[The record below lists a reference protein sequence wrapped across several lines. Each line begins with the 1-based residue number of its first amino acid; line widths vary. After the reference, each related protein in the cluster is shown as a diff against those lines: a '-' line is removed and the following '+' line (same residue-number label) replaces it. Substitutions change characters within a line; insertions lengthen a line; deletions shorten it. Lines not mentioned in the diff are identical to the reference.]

1 MGSIG
6 IKLKETR
13 MGQNI
18 QEEKINSSKK
28 FTVKNFALKNREA
41 GAWPSS
47 ESAIWALKARAP
59 ENGFGEAFIHVGRR
73 VLVVE
78 QKFWEA
84 VSRLQEAKDVSGR

>member
-1 MGSIG
+1 
-6 IKLKETR
+6 

-41 GAWPSS
+41 GAWPNS

-73 VLVVE
+73 VLIDE
-78 QKFWEA
+78 DKFWKA
-84 VSRLQEAKDVSGR
+84 IARLQEANNASGQ